1 ISKSIKLLPFLRTLE
16 VAYEKQQ
23 DAYDEKEYAGYEG
36 SLTPFYPD
44 SDNWNET
51 AENFVADCKLACS
64 LLERIVD
71 HEGRIWMF
79 GSDSGT
85 GGRRGPEFAASAI
98 GSSGDGEQRL

>member
-1 ISKSIKLLPFLRTLE
+1 ISKSIKLLPSLRTLE

-23 DAYDEKEYAGYEG
+23 DTYDEKEYAGYEG
-36 SLTPFYPD
+36 SLTPFYPAT
-44 SDNWNET
+44 DNWNET
-51 AENFVADCKLACS
+51 AENFVADCKLACP
-64 LLERIVD
+64 LLERVVD

-85 GGRRGPEFAASAI
+85 GDPRGFAASAI